1 MSWTP
6 PILPSPLEFDTDRL
20 SLRVW
25 QDRHR
30 AAFAAMNRDPEVM
43 QHFPALLTAEQTDAG
58 IDAARAQFAGRGW
71 ANWAVEVRA
80 AASAAHGSADLSGA
94 EGGRFI
100 GFVGLSVPRHTL
112 PFSPCV
118 EIGWRLQ
125 RDAWGHGYAT
135 EAARACLRVAF
146 ETLGLDEV
154 VSFTTRANLR
164 SRAVMERIG
173 LHNAHQDFEHPAVP
187 EGHPQ
192 RLHVLYRISR
202 AQWRAQGR
210 AQQANAHPG
219 PTDGSP
225 TASPEAARC
234 HIVPVSEALAAS
246 YRECLD
252 VVAREQRFLAQIEA
266 LPLERI
272 QGFVRQ
278 SVADDAVQFFAVDGD
293 RVVGWADVFPGWAHA
308 VRHVGSLG
316 MGVLP
321 GYRGQG
327 LGRQLLQACIDKARA
342 QGLTRIELEARA
354 DNLGAIR
361 LYEQLGFRHEALK
374 RQAMRFQGRYFDAVQ
389 MSLLL
394 EDPT

>member
-1 MSWTP
+1 MTRTP
-6 PILPSPLEFDTDRL
+6 PVLPAPLEFDTERL

-30 AAFAAMNRDPEVM
+30 APFAAMNGDPEVM
-43 QHFPALLTAEQTDAG
+43 RHFPALLTPEQSNAG
-58 IDAARAQFAGRGW
+58 IDAARAAFAERGW
-71 ANWAVEVRA
+71 SNWAVELRQPDL
-80 AASAAHGSADLSGA
+80 AS
-94 EGGRFI
+94 GGRFI
-100 GFVGLSVPRHTL
+100 GFVGLSVPRQPL

-125 RDAWGHGYAT
+125 RDAWGQGYAT
-135 EAARACLRVAF
+135 EAAQACLRVAF

-154 VSFTTRANLR
+154 VSFTARTNLR
-164 SRAVMERIG
+164 SMAVMERIG
-173 LHNAHQDFEHPAVP
+173 LSRTEQDFEHPAVP
-187 EGHPQ
+187 EGHPL
-192 RLHVLYRISR
+192 RPHVLYRITR
-202 AQWRAQGR
+202 ADWRGRQAMAATGTEGGR
-210 AQQANAHPG
+210 A
-219 PTDGSP
+219 
-225 TASPEAARC
+225 AAAAPITRC
-234 HIVPVSEALAAS
+234 RIVPVSEALAAS

-321 GYRGQG
+321 AYRGQG

-354 DNLGAIR
+354 DNLRALR

-374 RQAMRFQGRYFDAVQ
+374 RQALRFHGRYFDAVQ